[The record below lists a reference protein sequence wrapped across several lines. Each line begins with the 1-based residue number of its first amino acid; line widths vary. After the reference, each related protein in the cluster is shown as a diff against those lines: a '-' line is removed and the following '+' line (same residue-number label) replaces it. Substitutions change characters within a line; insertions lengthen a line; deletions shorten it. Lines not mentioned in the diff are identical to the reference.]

1 MKSNRAYDI
10 ILFGA
15 TGFTGKL
22 TADYLA
28 KKNGDFRWAIAGR
41 SASKLHAVKQA
52 LGLGEEVGVI
62 VADSADP
69 AALNAMTAQAHVVAS
84 TVGPYAKYG
93 KPLVQACIST
103 QTDYCDITG
112 EPQFVSDLLDSYH
125 TLAQQAEVRI
135 VNCCGFDSIPHDL
148 GVYMLAQAAPADQ
161 PLHLRGFVSAS
172 GTFSGGTWQSAI
184 EAMGNL
190 GEMGSM
196 SPVAKQMVGEN
207 RQVRGDK
214 QGIYKESAINGWAVP
229 MPTIDPQI
237 ILRSARLLPEYGN
250 DFQYGHFM
258 RIGKASTLAIGGVA
272 MSGVVAAAQFKPTRN
287 LLKKVRGSGEGP
299 SAEKRAKSSFRVTFI
314 GTAGDRPIRG
324 EVRGGDPGYD
334 ETSKMLAES
343 AFALAFD
350 DLPERYGILTPA
362 AAMGDALLKRLREN
376 DMVFEVTAS

>member
-28 KKNGDFRWAIAGR
+28 KKNGTFRWAIAGR
-41 SASKLHAVKQA
+41 SAGKLNAIKA
-52 LGLGEEVGVI
+52 ELGLGDEVGVI
-62 VADSADP
+62 VADSADVES
-69 AALNAMTAQAHVVAS
+69 LTAMTAQGRVVAS

-112 EPQFVSDLLDSYH
+112 EPQFVADLLASYH
-125 TLAQQAEVRI
+125 TLARQAQIRI

-148 GVYMLAQAAPADQ
+148 GVYMLAMAAPDDE

-184 EAMGNL
+184 DAMGNL
-190 GEMGSM
+190 GASGIT
-196 SPVAKQMVGEN
+196 PRVAKQIVGEN
-207 RQVRGDK
+207 RKVRGDK
-214 QGIYKESAINGWAVP
+214 KGVYKEAAVNGWVAP
-229 MPTIDPQI
+229 LPTIDPQI
-237 ILRSARLLPEYGN
+237 VLRSARMLPEYGT
-250 DFQYGHFM
+250 DFQYGHFV
-258 RIGKASTLAIGGVA
+258 RIGKLSTLAVAGIGLG
-272 MSGVVAAAQFKPTRN
+272 GVVAAAQFKPTRN

-299 SAEKRAKSSFRVTFI
+299 SAEKRAQSKFRVTFV
-314 GTAGDRPIRG
+314 GTAGSRPVRG

-334 ETSKMLAES
+334 ETSKMLSES
-343 AFALAFD
+343 ALALAFD
-350 DLPERYGILTPA
+350 QLPERYGILTPA

-376 DMVFEVTAS
+376 GMVFEIL

>member
-1 MKSNRAYDI
+1 MKSNRPYDI

-28 KKNGDFRWAIAGR
+28 KKQGDFRWAIAGR
-41 SASKLHAVKQA
+41 SAGKLGAVKA
-52 LGLGEEVGVI
+52 ELGLGDEVGVV
-62 VADSADP
+62 VADSADS
-69 AALNAMTAQAHVVAS
+69 ASLNAMTAQTRVLAT

-112 EPQFVSDLLDSYH
+112 EPQFVADLLDSYH
-125 TLAQQAEVRI
+125 TLAEQAQIRI

-148 GVYMLAQAAPADQ
+148 GVYMLAKAAPDDQ
-161 PLHLRGFVSAS
+161 PLHLRGFVSAN

-184 EAMGNL
+184 EAMGDL
-190 GEMGSM
+190 GAAGKTS
-196 SPVAKQMVGEN
+196 SSAKQIVGEN
-207 RQVRGDK
+207 RRVRGEK
-214 QGIYKESAINGWAVP
+214 KGVYKENAVNGWVAP

-237 ILRSARLLPEYGN
+237 VLRSARMLPEYGP
-250 DFQYGHFM
+250 DFQYGHFI
-258 RIGKASTLAIGGVA
+258 RIGKLSTMAVAGVGLT
-272 MSGVVAAAQFKPTRN
+272 GVVAAAQFKPTRN

-299 SAEKRAKSSFRVTFI
+299 SAEKRAQSKFRVTFI
-314 GTAGDRPIRG
+314 GTAGDTPIRG

-343 AFALAFD
+343 ALALAFD

-362 AAMGDALLKRLREN
+362 AAMGDALLKRLRDN
-376 DMVFEVTAS
+376 GMIFEILSS